1 MSFLSKNSMQ
11 KLQAI
16 ILMAV
21 MVFSVFA
28 KPSFGAALLNSTVSL
43 SNHTVNALADHSY
56 KFRTPTGVDSPT
68 DTITINLSSWVTG
81 ATNFNDIDLLHGP
94 VTGLETN
101 NTLAAV
107 PGVNIWGAS
116 FAGGILTLT
125 PPTNAA
131 PGTINPNDYVTI
143 YIGTNATGGVNQL
156 TNPAVAGSYTIT
168 IAGGFGDMGQ
178 VAQAI
183 MTNSGVSVGGTVASS
198 LQITNLN
205 PSSVVAGS
213 GAFNMTITGLGFV
226 SSSIAR
232 IDGADRPT
240 IFVSSTQ
247 LSVSILASDVLT
259 ASTKQMTV
267 HNPIPGITSNQLPLT
282 ITSPSTPGGGTTD
295 TTPPIILNPQA
306 INITQTSAR
315 IIWDTDEPAT
325 SIVQYGITDSYGNT
339 VSNGSLVLSHGIDLS
354 GLTPNTVYHFRVTS
368 ADQYGNSATSAD
380 YTFTTLPWPPLEIY
394 NVTSTN
400 ITDTSAIIIWD
411 TNRAAN
417 SRVEYGLTAG
427 LGMHTNQSGY
437 VSNHAVPL
445 TSLTLNTLY
454 YYRVISYDIN
464 GIGATSTIYT
474 FRTTSDQTPPTN
486 INLTATPG
494 DTIVNLVWT
503 HPPEPDFAGVRL
515 IRKLGSFPT
524 GPYDGVLVYDGLALS
539 TVDTGLTNGVTYYY
553 GAYAYDFSGNFASGA
568 LDDAMPFGDIP
579 VTPTSTTTTP
589 PLPPPP
595 TTTPPLP
602 PPSTTTPPLPP
613 TTTTTP
619 PTLPT
624 TIQITPIYYG
634 ANGTLLL
641 EPDASGVY
649 GVLSGETVLVR
660 VSVAALGEQAQT
672 AFIIVNGQTYSLAL
686 SANGTEFTGTFPAPE
701 SGLFFSDVRVTFVS
715 GATAEAEDI
724 FQVQNPGEVVAAEII
739 AGITPV
745 PGATVT
751 LYQIINGQ
759 TVVWNGAPYGQV
771 NPALSDENGNFVF
784 RVPNGVYY
792 VEVAKVGYDLQ
803 RSSLITVERNVFG
816 DRVELITI
824 PRPLFINTCK
834 IDCSK
839 VSYSITITDQIGQ
852 SRTTGGDYSYSQDLA
867 GGTILYSFTEQAG
880 ISTANDVYVQVD
892 DSNCENLKFSITK
905 INPSISHA
913 VSVSIFYDGEFL
925 RSYAIT
931 TDSRQALGRTLAVD
945 LTNNPELCEEEVE
958 QVLQIEAIPEAVEYA
973 ILTTLDTIRIPEVV
987 TITDDWIVP
996 TLLGVSL
1003 INLGG
1008 ALGLINL
1015 LAYLQYLF
1023 AQPILL
1029 FGKLRKRRWGVV
1041 YNSLSKQPVE
1051 LAVVRLM
1058 HFESKLI
1065 VQTKVTDKEGRFYFR
1080 AKKGHYYIEVV
1091 KPQYEFPTVFLSKK
1105 KEDAVYTDLYHGEN
1119 INLEEDGI
1127 IAVNIPVDPAQ
1138 IVDTPRKVLYR
1149 RFLKRVQHIIALSG
1163 VILAAVALIIS
1174 PTAFVAMVLVLQILF
1189 YFLFRQLALPA
1200 KARSWGRVY
1209 DAKTKKA
1216 INGAVVRIF
1225 DKQFN
1230 KLLETQATSS
1240 NGKYGFFAEHNTYYI
1255 TVEKEGYQKH
1265 SSGDLDLK
1273 SRRETVVDLDIPL
1286 VRELPPKA

>member
-1 MSFLSKNSMQ
+1 MQ
-11 KLQAI
+11 KFQAI

-43 SNHTVNALADHSY
+43 SNHTVSTLADHSY
-56 KFRTPTGVDSPT
+56 KFRTPSGVDSPA
-68 DTITINLSSWVTG
+68 DTITINLSSWTTG
-81 ATNFNDIDLLHGP
+81 AVNFNDIDLLHGP

-101 NTLAAV
+101 NTLAAAA
-107 PGVNIWGAS
+107 GVNIWGAS

-125 PPTNAA
+125 PPTNSA
-131 PGTINPNDYVTI
+131 PGTINPNDYITI

-183 MTNSGVSVGGTVASS
+183 MTNSGVSVDATVGAS

-240 IFVSSTQ
+240 IFVSSTE
-247 LSVSILASDVLT
+247 LSVSILASDVLI
-259 ASTKQMTV
+259 AGTKQMTV

-282 ITSPSTPGGGTTD
+282 ITTTGGGGPVD

-339 VSNGSLVLSHGIDLS
+339 VSNGSLVLSHGIDLT
-354 GLTPNTVYHFRVTS
+354 GLTPNTLYRFRVTS

-417 SRVEYGLTAG
+417 SRVDYGLTPG
-427 LGMHTNQSGY
+427 LGMFSTAASF
-437 VSNHAVPL
+437 VTNHAVPL
-445 TSLTLNTLY
+445 TSLLPETLY
-454 YYRVISYDIN
+454 YYRVVSYDAMS
-464 GIGATSTIYT
+464 IGATSTIYT

-486 INLTATPG
+486 ITLTATPG
-494 DTIVNLVWT
+494 DTIVNLLWT

-515 IRKLGSFPT
+515 IRNLGGFPT
-524 GPYDGVLVYDGLALS
+524 GPYDGVLVYDGLALT

-553 GAYAYDFSGNFASGA
+553 GAYPYDFNGNFASGA
-568 LDDAMPFGDIP
+568 LDDAMPFGTLP
-579 VTPTSTTTTP
+579 PTPTSTTTTP
-589 PLPPPP
+589 PLPPVPTTTPPTPP

-602 PPSTTTPPLPP
+602 PTP
-613 TTTTTP
+613 TTTP

-624 TIQITPIYYG
+624 SIQINPIYYG

-641 EPDASGVY
+641 EPDSTGLY
-649 GVLSGETVLVR
+649 GVLSNETVLVR
-660 VSVAALGEQAQT
+660 VSVAALGEQAE
-672 AFIIVNGQTYSLAL
+672 AAYIIVEGQLYALAL

-715 GATAEAEDI
+715 GAIAQAEDI
-724 FQVQNPGEVVAAEII
+724 FQVQDPGEVVVAEII

-751 LYQIINGQ
+751 LYQIVNGQ

-771 NPALSDENGNFVF
+771 NPALSDEQGNFVF
-784 RVPNGVYY
+784 RVPNGIYY

-803 RSSLITVERNVFG
+803 RSPLVSVERNVFG

-824 PRPLFINTCK
+824 PKPLLINTCE

-839 VSYSITITDQIGQ
+839 VSYSISITDNSGQ
-852 SRTTGGDYSYSQDLA
+852 TRVTGGEFSTSQDLD
-867 GGTILYSFTEQAG
+867 GGTTLYSFTEQAG
-880 ISTANDVYVQVD
+880 ISTASDVYVQVD

-905 INPSISHA
+905 INPSVSHA
-913 VSVSIFYDGEFL
+913 VSVSIYYEGEFL
-925 RSYAIT
+925 RAYTIT
-931 TDSRQALGRTLAVD
+931 TDSRQALGRTLAID

-958 QVLQIEAIPEAVEYA
+958 QVLQIESVPESIEYVALIALDAIRAPE
-973 ILTTLDTIRIPEVV
+973 IV
-987 TITDDWIVP
+987 TVTDDWVVP
-996 TLLGVSL
+996 ALVGVSL
-1003 INLGG
+1003 INLGS
-1008 ALGLINL
+1008 ALGLLNL
-1015 LAYLQYLF
+1015 LSYLQYLF

-1041 YNSLSKQPVE
+1041 YNSLNKQPIE
-1051 LAVVRLM
+1051 MAVVRLM
-1058 HFESKLI
+1058 HFETKMT

-1091 KPQYEFPTVFLSKK
+1091 KPQYDFPTAFLSKK
-1105 KEDAVYTDLYHGEN
+1105 NEDAVYTDLYHGEN
-1119 INLEEDGI
+1119 INLEEDGE
-1127 IAVNIPVDPAQ
+1127 IAVNIPVDPNQ
-1138 IVDTPRKVLYR
+1138 KVETPRKVLYR

-1163 VILAAVALIIS
+1163 VILAFAALIITPS
-1174 PTAFVAMVLVLQILF
+1174 IFVVMVLVLQILF
-1189 YFLFRQLALPA
+1189 YLLFRQLALPA
-1200 KARSWGRVY
+1200 KPRPWGRVY
-1209 DAKTKKA
+1209 DAKTKKP

-1230 KLLETQATSS
+1230 KLLETQATTN

-1255 TVEKEGYQKH
+1255 TVEKDGYAKY

-1286 VRELPPKA
+1286 VGEVAPKE